1 MHGGHIP
8 FCFGQLGQDLWQMA
22 VLLIVDKTYFSQI
35 LLLSEYKVCVRI
47 CRKSCQYLPHQEA
60 LSWLILAKGSTR
72 KAGIRKVVTGAEI
85 GKSSFYLKC
94 QSFEEEFFTFRTKGI
109 PLQM

>member
-8 FCFGQLGQDLWQMA
+8 FCFGQLGQNLRQMA

-35 LLLSEYKVCVRI
+35 LILSEYKVCVRI
-47 CRKSCQYLPHQEA
+47 CRKYWQYLSHREA

-72 KAGIRKVVTGAEI
+72 KAGRRKVVTGAEI
-85 GKSSFYLKC
+85 GKSSFYLKSK
-94 QSFEEEFFTFRTKGI
+94 SFEEELFTFRTKGI
-109 PLQM
+109 PPQM

>member
-8 FCFGQLGQDLWQMA
+8 FCFGQLGQNLRQMA

-35 LLLSEYKVCVRI
+35 LVLSEYKVCVRI
-47 CRKSCQYLPHQEA
+47 CREYWQYLPHQEA

-72 KAGIRKVVTGAEI
+72 KAGRRKVVTGAEI
-85 GKSSFYLKC
+85 GKSFFYLKSK
-94 QSFEEEFFTFRTKGI
+94 SFEEELFTFRTKGI